1 MACAGW
7 SCAGVSEESRI
18 QSQADVDL
26 GRAQYADENNPS
38 AAIVSWERAIR
49 RNSENAEAHLYLG
62 QALGEIGQLERAEAL
77 LRRAVALYTIQ
88 SVDDERLRSTLAE
101 ARNSLGAVLINLR
114 RYDEA
119 LAALR
124 PAAQELTYTSQHLV
138 LGNIG
143 LALLRKGSLEE
154 AAQSLE
160 RAVALQPQFCVGF
173 TRLGE
178 LRLQQ
183 SDAARA
189 VEALDRALSI
199 PLRGCNAIQEAWLL
213 RARAHTQLQHAE
225 QARGDL
231 QRCVEIAPRSAEGQA
246 CTRLQGAAAP

>member
-1 MACAGW
+1 M
-7 SCAGVSEESRI
+7 
-18 QSQADVDL
+18 DL

-49 RNSENAEAHLYLG
+49 RNPENAEAHLYLG
-62 QALGEIGQLERAEAL
+62 QALGEIGQLERAETL
-77 LRRAVALYTIQ
+77 LRRAVALYGTQ
-88 SVDDERLRSTLAE
+88 SVEDERLRALLAE

-114 RYDEA
+114 RYDDA
-119 LAALR
+119 LAVLR

-143 LALLRKGSLEE
+143 LALLRKGTLDE
-154 AAQSLE
+154 AAQTLE
-160 RAVALQPQFCVGF
+160 RAVAMQPQFCVGF

-183 SDAARA
+183 ADATRA
-189 VEALDRALSI
+189 IEALDRALAI

-231 QRCVEIAPRSAEGQA
+231 QRCVEIAPRSAEGLA
-246 CTRLQGAAAP
+246 CARLQGAAAP

>member
-1 MACAGW
+1 
-7 SCAGVSEESRI
+7 
-18 QSQADVDL
+18 
-26 GRAQYADENNPS
+26 
-38 AAIVSWERAIR
+38 
-49 RNSENAEAHLYLG
+49 
-62 QALGEIGQLERAEAL
+62 
-77 LRRAVALYTIQ
+77 
-88 SVDDERLRSTLAE
+88 VDDERLRSTLAE

-173 TRLGE
+173 TRLGGAAPAAVRRGPGGRGPRPRAVDPAA
-178 LRLQQ
+178 RLQRD
-183 SDAARA
+183 SRSLAPSR
-189 VEALDRALSI
+189 
-199 PLRGCNAIQEAWLL
+199 P
-213 RARAHTQLQHAE
+213 RAHPAP
-225 QARGDL
+225 AR
-231 QRCVEIAPRSAEGQA
+231 
-246 CTRLQGAAAP
+246 